1 MAEYQCKKCG
11 AANPPDARFCGGCDE
26 YLGWDTAPPQ
36 APPTAAAA
44 QGGSA
49 GSAQPT
55 ATDDSRA
62 LAPHVDLVVREAVLE
77 PEVGAEI
84 EMRVR
89 NNSTIVDAYRIDA
102 IRAPK
107 WLTITQPEIRLMPGE
122 NQSMKATFGIVPDAF
137 VVAQTIKVPLRIC
150 SLRNTSKFA
159 DAEVMMTVPPYGPPV
174 TIRTR
179 PAVVRLVDETEGRI
193 EVILDNSASNYPRRV
208 QLAGSDTEDVVRFA
222 FSSPMIEVPP
232 GRNATVDVRFS
243 VPPLQG
249 GESRTRQLT
258 ITGTEEENTAEATVA
273 VNQER
278 KAAVPLRL
286 RLEPSVLRVADS
298 PIADLSLLIDNREG
312 KQDQKIRLEG
322 RDPEGAVRFSFATP
336 QIVAPAGRITKT
348 RLSVTAN
355 PPRFGEEASRPFS
368 VVAADGTSETE
379 ASGTFVQ
386 ITSDLPIKRA
396 KLHVMPETLKRR
408 GPSGRYRFALENEDD
423 AQWLTAQMYGTDPER
438 VVRFVFSPARMEIP
452 PSGSAWGWVG
462 VSAPRPER
470 GTEVTRQ
477 LQIGASDGRE
487 EVSARADF
495 IQTSA
500 DWIPIV
506 RAILTLIGG
515 VVVILG
521 AFTPWMVMLPDYYAT
536 ELPKVGSSTDIVE
549 QTQPGAR
556 AGIIILAIM
565 MIAGILGKGGKLTM
579 SSAMLIATAIIG
591 YFVFVSTEV
600 GTGGPMYGAI
610 LIGAGAVVG
619 FVGGLL
625 ARYQNS
631 SR

>member
-1 MAEYQCKKCG
+1 M
-11 AANPPDARFCGGCDE
+11 
-26 YLGWDTAPPQ
+26 
-36 APPTAAAA
+36 
-44 QGGSA
+44 
-49 GSAQPT
+49 
-55 ATDDSRA
+55 
-62 LAPHVDLVVREAVLE
+62 
-77 PEVGAEI
+77 
-84 EMRVR
+84 
-89 NNSTIVDAYRIDA
+89 
-102 IRAPK
+102 
-107 WLTITQPEIRLMPGE
+107 
-122 NQSMKATFGIVPDAF
+122 
-137 VVAQTIKVPLRIC
+137 PLRIC
-150 SLRNTSKFA
+150 SLRDTSKFA
-159 DAEVMMTVPPYGPPV
+159 DAEVMLTVPPYGPPV

-193 EVILDNSASNYPRRV
+193 EVVLDNSASNYPRRV
-208 QLAGSDTEDVVRFA
+208 QLAGADTEDVVRFA

-355 PPRFGEEASRPFS
+355 PPRIGEEASRPFS

-438 VVRFVFSPARMEIP
+438 VVRFVFSPARVEIP

-487 EVSARADF
+487 EVAARSDF

-515 VVVILG
+515 VLVILG

-536 ELPKVGSSTDIVE
+536 ELPKVASSTDIVE

-610 LIGAGAVVG
+610 LIGAGAVLG